1 MHTDNNVAFYEQN
14 MLPNEN
20 IAYEEV
26 DTIAPELSGANGI
39 YRFDSDGN
47 MYHLSVQ
54 DGNPVVVKQQQENFH
69 NVPMNTALDT
79 MKFSEENL
87 SQAFERFSLNL
98 DVYRSVLSQIDFY
111 QSEEGQDYAL
121 QFMVENHG
129 MSRDTKALAT
139 MDSVMNRLGEAME
152 KLNPADRFDQYKYT
166 VTKNNE
172 DNAFAYFNH
181 TLVANEGLFKSCNYD
196 QDYVASMLAHEL
208 GHAKLNHMELATKE
222 KYASLLG
229 LNLLGVNVD
238 GTFVDHLLTDIEDRG
253 IAKSKEKA
261 ADAIAFDYVVT
272 AGYNPGALAARY
284 AKELY
289 KARSDTK
296 LLDSTFDTVI
306 EKNKKHTGQFIQ
318 LVEHDN
324 HPLLSERMNNYLKKI
339 QDYGNNHVS
348 IKKDGTLLI
357 DGVSFYKPSS
367 TNDKLGIER
376 SCLAM
381 GNLATA
387 FHDGMDRFSVYAIDN
402 TLMVGNLPIL
412 ECKDNDIS
420 AKELA
425 EKLNKILV
433 TSRESNVE
441 NIFKTGK
448 TDIKMFSNL
457 GVRYPDYQ
465 VIPTVADF
473 SFMRQ
478 FNQNGEE
485 VAPKHVLDSEKAVK
499 SIYDFSNTMD
509 NFVTD
514 TKTINLAGSFRE
526 AGHEAGK
533 CLTKLLEEKS
543 SVDFF
548 DMVSKSS
555 TDLRNTFSGTIKNY
569 VNHMKEPEGKHFD
582 DRYKPHV
589 ASLISNLGANPH
601 TNRFDSMQ
609 SISLAN
615 GSTSSTA
622 FSKLAKSFQQVSQD
636 KEFQKAVIE
645 EVKKNPKALANYKK
659 IMKSQETI
667 LNNLETLRFTSL
679 DSQIK
684 LNNLNL
690 DTMKKDFNFIK
701 TVFKNQNQVHVHG
714 ATVSK
719 DNALARFNEHSDK
732 VYNRLYSM
740 NKTLKAL
747 RQTYPNY
754 DYKKYDNILTKQ
766 TKTMDRLYN
775 QMDKVTSNDGLS
787 SFKFEPKSA
796 KKVKTNTHGS
806 VFTIGKDMKSIIY
819 GNER

>member
-69 NVPMNTALDT
+69 NVPMNTALDK
-79 MKFSEENL
+79 MKFSEKNL
-87 SQAFERFSLNL
+87 SQAFQRLSLNL
-98 DVYRSVLSQIDFY
+98 DEYRSALSQIDFY

-121 QFMVENHG
+121 RFMVENYG
-129 MSRDTKALAT
+129 VSCDTKALTT
-139 MDSVMNRLGEAME
+139 MDSVMNRLGDAME
-152 KLNPADRFDQYKYT
+152 KINPVDRFNDYKYT
-166 VTKNNE
+166 VTANKE

-181 TLVANEGLFKSCNYD
+181 TLVANEGLFKSCDYD
-196 QDYVASMLAHEL
+196 EDYVASMLAHEL
-208 GHAKLNHMELATKE
+208 GHAKLKHMELATKE

-229 LNLLGVNVD
+229 LNLLGVNAD
-238 GTFVDHLLTDIEDRG
+238 GTFVDHLLTDIENKG
-253 IAKSKEKA
+253 IAKSKERA

-272 AGYNPGALAARY
+272 AGYNPGAFAARY

-296 LLDSTFDTVI
+296 LLDSTFDTII
-306 EKNKKHTGQFIQ
+306 EKNKKHMGEFIQ
-318 LVEHDN
+318 LVAHDN

-339 QDYGNNHVS
+339 QDYSNNHVS
-348 IKKDGTLLI
+348 VKKDGTLLI

-381 GNLATA
+381 GNLAVA
-387 FHDGMDRFSVYAIDN
+387 FHNDMDKFSVYAKDN

-412 ECKDNDIS
+412 ECKENDVS
-420 AKELA
+420 ANILA
-425 EKLNKILV
+425 EKLNKILID
-433 TSRESNVE
+433 SRQTTVE
-441 NIFKTGK
+441 NVFKQGQ

-478 FNQNGEE
+478 FNQKGEE
-485 VAPKHVLDSEKAVK
+485 VAPKHVLDSERAVK
-499 SIYDFSNTMD
+499 SIYDFSNIMD

-514 TKTINLAGSFRE
+514 VKIVHLSGSSEKAGR
-526 AGHEAGK
+526 EAGK
-533 CLTKLLEEKS
+533 CLTKLLQEKS

-555 TDLRNTFSGTIKNY
+555 TDLRNTFSGTIKEY
-569 VNHMKEPEGKHFD
+569 VNHMKNPKDKDFD
-582 DRYKPHV
+582 VRFNPRI
-589 ASLISNLGANPH
+589 ASLISNFGVNPH
-601 TNRFDSMQ
+601 TNQFDSML
-609 SISLAN
+609 SISL
-615 GSTSSTA
+615 SDSPTSSSH

-636 KEFQKAVIE
+636 KEFQKAVLE

-659 IMKSQETI
+659 IMKSQENI
-667 LNNLETLRFTSL
+667 LNNLEALRFTSL
-679 DSQIK
+679 DSQVK

-701 TVFKNQNQVHVHG
+701 TVFKNQNQIHAYG
-714 ATVSK
+714 ATITK

-766 TKTMDRLYN
+766 AKTMDRLYN